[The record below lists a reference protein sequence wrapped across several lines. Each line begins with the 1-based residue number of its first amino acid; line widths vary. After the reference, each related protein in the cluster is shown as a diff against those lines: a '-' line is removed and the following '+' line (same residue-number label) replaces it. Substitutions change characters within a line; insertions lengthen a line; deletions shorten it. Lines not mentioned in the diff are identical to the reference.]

1 MVSRTVTVKNKLG
14 LHARPAGVLTK
25 LAQHYQSDVKLK
37 VKDKIVNVKSI
48 MGLLSAGVQCGTEIE
63 LVCNG
68 ADEGKALEEL
78 VAAVDAGLGE
88 EE

>member
-14 LHARPAGVLTK
+14 LHARPAGFLTK
-25 LAQHYQSDVKLK
+25 LAQRYQSDVKLK

-48 MGLLSAGVQCGTEIE
+48 MGLLSAGVQYGTEIE
-63 LVCNG
+63 LVCSG
-68 ADEGKALEEL
+68 ADEEKALQEIL
-78 VAAVDAGLGE
+78 AAVDAGLGE